1 MARNTN
7 SAQLE
12 ICGFDEKGICVSES
26 FIAVAI
32 PVMGQSK
39 LPSNAN
45 DKAISHI
52 WRSHEYVVAMPGATL
67 KPGREN

>member
-12 ICGFDEKGICVSES
+12 ILGFDEKGICVSES

-32 PVMGQSK
+32 PVMDQSK

-52 WRSHEYVVAMPGATL
+52 
-67 KPGREN
+67 